1 MLFVF
6 FSFVGAKA
14 QLNIV
19 NKNNEMKL
27 WYNEPAVHWVEA
39 LPLGNG
45 RIGAMVFG
53 NPYREQIQLNENTVY
68 AGGPYRNDNPKALNA
83 LSEIRQLI
91 FDGKFAEAESMACKI
106 IITQEAFGM
115 PFQTVGDVFLS

>member
-1 MLFVF
+1 
-6 FSFVGAKA
+6 
-14 QLNIV
+14 
-19 NKNNEMKL
+19 MKL